1 MNSTVCGIVYALDE
15 KKKIVHH
22 ITQIPKQSSPAESSK
37 WKEQKEPIG
46 YPNSSVCSEKNPIW
60 LSSIY
65 VVWSCSSYRKGKGAV
80 CSVCTCLYACSL

>member
-15 KKKIVHH
+15 KKKNSLSHH
-22 ITQIPKQSSPAESSK
+22 PDSKAESSK

-65 VVWSCSSYRKGKGAV
+65 VVWSCSSYRKAKDAV
-80 CSVCTCLYACSL
+80 CSVCTCWYACSL